1 MGFDLPSEL
10 RARAGEGSALWAHYL
25 NPQTPRVIRSIG
37 FERRWQRASGCY
49 LYDEAGTRYL
59 DFLSGFGV
67 FGVGRAHPVVRR
79 ALHEV
84 LDAELADMVQMDTP
98 LLAGLLGEALIER
111 APDLDR
117 VYMCNSGTEAVEAA
131 LKFARCAT
139 GRPRVLYCEHAFH
152 GLTAGSLS
160 VNGAREFREG
170 FGPLLPGTQV
180 PFGDLDALRRELVGG
195 DVAALIIEPVQGKSV
210 HVVPEGFL
218 ASAATLLHRH
228 GALLICDEVQSGLGR
243 TGKFFSYEHDGVQP
257 DLVTVAKT
265 LSGGFVPVG
274 ATLGTSTVFERVY
287 PSMDRM
293 WAHDSTYGGNALAM
307 AAGLATLAVIDDEG
321 LLANAATVGEELRSG
336 LQAAA
341 ARYELMDDV
350 RGRGLL
356 IGIEFARPRSKRLR
370 ARWEALTLARR
381 GLFTQM
387 VVGALFEDHR
397 ILTQTAGDFMDVLK
411 LLPPLTVTSQDASD
425 FLDAFC
431 QVMDSIH
438 ESSRPVWRFG
448 WGLTTRAAR
457 AVRRTPLP
465 GAGVGGSRL

>member
-1 MGFDLPSEL
+1 MGFDLLSEIKT
-10 RARAGEGSALWAHYL
+10 RAGEGPALWARYL
-25 NPQTPRVIRSIG
+25 NPQTARVVRSIG
-37 FERRWQRASGCY
+37 FDRRWERGHASY
-49 LYDEAGTRYL
+49 LYDETGARYL

-67 FGVGRAHPVVRR
+67 FGVGRSHPTVRR
-79 ALHEV
+79 ALHDV

-98 LLAGLLGEALIER
+98 LLAGLLAEALIER

-139 GRPRVLYCEHAFH
+139 GRPRILYCDHAFH

-160 VNGAREFREG
+160 VNGAREFRDG

-180 PFGDLDALRRELVGG
+180 PFGDLEAVRRQLATG
-195 DVAALIIEPVQGKSV
+195 DVAALIIEPVQGKGV
-210 HVVPEGFL
+210 QVVPEGFL
-218 ASAATLLHRH
+218 AAVAPLLHRY
-228 GALLICDEVQSGLGR
+228 GALLICDEVQAGLGR
-243 TGKFFSYEHDGVQP
+243 TGRLFSYEHDGVQP

-274 ATLGTSTVFERVY
+274 ATLGTSWVFQRVY
-287 PSMDRM
+287 SSMDRM
-293 WAHDSTYGGNALAM
+293 LVHDSTYGANALAM
-307 AAGLATLAVIDDEG
+307 AAGLATLSVLDDEG
-321 LLANAATVGEELRSG
+321 LIANAASVGAELLRG

-341 ARYELMDDV
+341 GRYELVSDV

-356 IGIEFARPRSKRLR
+356 IGIEFGRPRSRRLR
-370 ARWEALTLARR
+370 ARWGALTMARR

-397 ILTQTAGDFMDVLK
+397 ILTQTAGDHMDVLK
-411 LLPPLTVTSQDASD
+411 LLPPLSVTSDEAAT
-425 FLDAFC
+425 FLAAFAD
-431 QVMDSIH
+431 VMDSIH
-438 ESSRPVWRFG
+438 DSARPVWHFG

-457 AVRRTPLP
+457 
-465 GAGVGGSRL
+465 GVPAPAAKRP